1 MEKLLTT
8 TQLAEAI
15 GASESSMRRWTN
27 SGALRTARTVGGHR
41 RIALSEAI
49 RFVRESGATVVR
61 PELLGL
67 PEISATAAGKDLS
80 GRALERTLYDAL
92 CSGDS
97 AAARGC
103 VAGLFLNGVS
113 VASIFDEAVQ
123 VAMHRIGE
131 LWPQDPRAIL
141 VEHRAMNTC
150 LLALGMLRQ
159 MLPEPIENAPV
170 AVGGAPEGDPYLL
183 PSLMAGTVLADAG
196 YRDVN
201 FGPDTPM
208 DVLAVAAEENQA
220 QVVWLSIKAVADRA
234 TLRTNV
240 DNLAERLRSMQI
252 TLVVGGSGAELLA
265 IRSSKN
271 IHVMRTMGELAAF
284 ARGAAGGTLSPGKP
298 E

>member
-1 MEKLLTT
+1 
-8 TQLAEAI
+8 
-15 GASESSMRRWTN
+15 
-27 SGALRTARTVGGHR
+27 
-41 RIALSEAI
+41 
-49 RFVRESGATVVR
+49 
-61 PELLGL
+61 
-67 PEISATAAGKDLS
+67 
-80 GRALERTLYDAL
+80 
-92 CSGDS
+92 
-97 AAARGC
+97 

-159 MLPEPIENAPV
+159 MLPEPVENAPV

-183 PSLMAGTVLADAG
+183 PTMMAGTVLADAG

-208 DVLAVAAEENQA
+208 DVLAVAAEENKA
-220 QVVWLSIKAVADRA
+220 HVVWLSVKAVADRA

-252 TLVVGGSGAELLA
+252 TLVVGGSGDA
-265 IRSSKN
+265 N
-271 IHVMRTMGELAAF
+271 DPV
-284 ARGAAGGTLSPGKP
+284 GTATGVVDP
-298 E
+298 ENKATPILF